1 MRRSIRSLLSIGLLA
16 MFGSPLAIAATP
28 PELPVGDFFRDPEFT
43 SVSMSPAGTHLAVS
57 VPRGDRTELAILRT
71 ADLSLIGRFDYGEN
85 RHIERIEW
93 VSDRRFIMFVTRKLG
108 RFDFRIGSGD
118 MYIANVDGTRRIDV
132 PRGNTYFLVDTL
144 RDDDRYVLISRSI
157 DGSFLYRLDTHNGEI
172 STVATSPLDFGG
184 FVVDQQG
191 RPRYAFGQDD
201 DLSQSTYRRVGDD
214 WQRVHSRKLGEGGT
228 RMPIRMH
235 HDDERVLMAV
245 SDAGEP
251 ERIALVDAQGNEE
264 RVLARNPHVDP
275 IDGFYSSDGK
285 TLLAVRFMDGIP
297 GYQWVEP
304 EHPETRLLAGL
315 VNAFPDRVVDFSV
328 FSEDGR
334 FLLFR
339 VYSDT
344 DPGSYFLFDR
354 DRGQARF
361 LLARMDWIQPEQM
374 AEMRPITVTARD
386 GLVLHGYL
394 TLPRGVE
401 PRNLPMILH
410 PHGGPHGPRDEW
422 RFNPEVQFLA
432 NRGHAVLQINFRGSG
447 GYGDA
452 FEAKGFRRWGTAMID
467 DMTDAV
473 QWAVDQGI
481 ADPDRIC
488 TYGASYGGFAAM
500 QSVVREPDRYRCAIS
515 YVGVHS
521 LPLMFRDGDIPET
534 ESGRAYLRRV
544 LPESVEEQR
553 AQSPAY
559 NVERIRIPV
568 MLVHGERDL
577 RVPMSQFHILANRL
591 EEAGRPVEVT
601 VLEPREGHG
610 FFDFQNQVDLYTT
623 MEAFLDK
630 HLGPR

>member
-1 MRRSIRSLLSIGLLA
+1 MHRRTPRLFAACLLLA
-16 MFGSPLAIAATP
+16 LIAPPAIAAPP

-43 SVSMSPAGTHLAVS
+43 SVSMSPQGTHLAVS

-93 VSDRRFIMFVTRKLG
+93 VSDRRFIMFVTRKIG

-132 PRGNTYFLVDTL
+132 PRGNTYTLIDTL
-144 RDDDRYVLISRSI
+144 RGDDRYVLVSRSI
-157 DGSFLYRLDTHNGEI
+157 DGAFLYRLDTHTGDI
-172 STVATSPLDFGG
+172 STVATAPLDFGG
-184 FVVDQQG
+184 FVVDSQG

-201 DLSQSTYRRVGDD
+201 DLSQSTYRRVGEG
-214 WQRVHSRKLGEGGT
+214 WQRVHSRRMGEGGS
-228 RMPIRMH
+228 RMPLRMH
-235 HDDERVLMAV
+235 SDDEQVLMML

-251 ERIALVDAQGNEE
+251 ERISLFDAQGQE
-264 RVLARNPHVDP
+264 RQVLARNPNVDP
-275 IDGFYSSDGK
+275 IDGFFSSDDK
-285 TLLAVRFMDGIP
+285 TLLATRFMDGIP
-297 GYQWVEP
+297 GYQWVDP
-304 EHPETRLLAGL
+304 QHPETRLLAGL
-315 VNAFPDRVVDFSV
+315 VNAFPDRVVDFSS

-354 DRGQARF
+354 ENNQARF
-361 LLARMDWIQPEQM
+361 LLARMDWIQPAQM

-386 GLVLHGYL
+386 GVKLHGYL
-394 TLPRGVE
+394 TVPRGVE
-401 PRNLPMILH
+401 ARDLPLILH

-432 NRGHAVLQINFRGSG
+432 NRGYAVLQINFRGSG

-452 FEAKGFRRWGTAMID
+452 FEAKGFRRWGTTMID
-467 DMTDAV
+467 DMSDAV
-473 QWAVDQGI
+473 QWTIDQGI
-481 ADPDRIC
+481 ADPERIC

-500 QSVVREPDRYRCAIS
+500 QSVVREPERYRCAIS

-521 LPLMFRDGDIPET
+521 LPLMFSDGDIPES

-544 LPESVEEQR
+544 LPEALEEQR

-559 NVERIRIPV
+559 NIDRIRVPV

-577 RVPMSQFHILANRL
+577 RVPMSQFRILERRL
-591 EEAGRPVEVT
+591 AEAGRPVEET
-601 VLEPREGHG
+601 VLEAREGHG
-610 FFDFQNQVDLYTT
+610 FFDFQNQVDLYTRI
-623 MEAFLDK
+623 EAFLDR
-630 HLGPR
+630 HIGNP